1 MTTRGL
7 LGVLKERGEGVLQD
21 LSTELLKNPRFLKAL
36 QKAIQGKEA
45 LDVAAGRALK
55 KANIPTRTEF
65 KKSVRKVEALE
76 QELAELKAQVAE
88 LSQPKKKRSRKA
100 SRKKT

>member
-1 MTTRGL
+1 MTNRGL

-36 QKAIQGKEA
+36 QKAMQGKEA
-45 LDVAAGRALK
+45 LDSAAGRALK

-65 KKSVRKVEALE
+65 KKSVKKVDALE
-76 QELAELKAQVAE
+76 REVAELKTQIAE
-88 LSQPKKKRSRKA
+88 LSKPRKKRAGKSSRA
-100 SRKKT
+100 KT

>member
-7 LGVLKERGEGVLQD
+7 LGVLMERGEGVLQD
-21 LSTELLKNPRFLKAL
+21 LSAELLKSPRFLKAM

-45 LDVAAGRALK
+45 LDAAAARALK
-55 KANIPTRTEF
+55 RANIPTRTEF
-65 KKSVRKVEALE
+65 KKSVKRVEALE

-88 LSQPKKKRSRKA
+88 LSRPKKKRSGKA
-100 SRKKT
+100 SHKKT

>member
-7 LGVLKERGEGVLQD
+7 LGLLKERGEGVLQD
-21 LSTELLKNPRFLKAL
+21 LSAELLKSPRFLKAL

-45 LDVAAGRALK
+45 LDAAAGRALK

-65 KKSVRKVEALE
+65 KKSVRRVEALE
-76 QELAELKAQVAE
+76 QELATLKAQIAE
-88 LSQPKKKRSRKA
+88 LSQPKKKRSGKA